1 MNLIQHLVA
10 FKAEVLGSYLQNKI
24 NLLKYYLGFFEGFKF
39 SAVAIGVA
47 EADAGIYL
55 DEIFSKTATPS
66 TQLAEYLREIHGK
79 T

>member
-24 NLLKYYLGFFEGFKF
+24 NLLKYYLGFFEGFEF
-39 SAVAIGVA
+39 SAVAISVA

-55 DEIFSKTATPS
+55 QEIFSKTAIP
-66 TQLAEYLREIHGK
+66 
-79 T
+79 